1 MPVCIPPPPF
11 ASWRCSVM
19 HGRRSRH
26 CEDEEHEVCE
36 KATNVPM
43 WVRLVLALV
52 LSADHRVVVDKG
64 GSPLLIVVGLCI
76 GGVLLKWQPLH
87 PLEPPFHLSVMHLH
101 LAARLLVTLGQTPG
115 YAAVATQFGYRP
127 PCWGVTFAYA
137 VRLAGLFAPEACPIR
152 IGDRHQLV
160 TALPEPEVCAAHDRA
175 ALDALYLPCAVPLFQ
190 FV

>member
-52 LSADHRVVVDKG
+52 LLANRRVVVDKG
-64 GSPLLIVVGLCI
+64 GGPLLRVVGLNI
-76 GGVLLKWQPLH
+76 GGVLLKRQSLH
-87 PLEPPFHLSVMHLH
+87 PLAPPLDLSVVHLH
-101 LAARLLVTLGQTPG
+101 LA
-115 YAAVATQFGYRP
+115 
-127 PCWGVTFAYA
+127 
-137 VRLAGLFAPEACPIR
+137 
-152 IGDRHQLV
+152 
-160 TALPEPEVCAAHDRA
+160 
-175 ALDALYLPCAVPLFQ
+175 
-190 FV
+190 